1 MTLQKNA
8 TKKSVNTVKNVN
20 TDVQSSLTLDKI
32 KNALAQVN
40 GCLENINRIK
50 TIILR
55 LNSAHK
61 NHKMWIKITSLLMRK
76 ELDKSSDE
84 YNYIVNKTIKANN
97 NFNKS
102 FQIDEDHIKLF
113 ENVIQVSCKV
123 CFDYCSDE
131 VKEIVKKSLESTHNY
146 IESVEYLIV
155 YLNQVKQFIIKEKN
169 KLKIK

>member
-1 MTLQKNA
+1 MILLLKSISKDKNKMTLQKNS

-76 ELDKSSDE
+76 ELDKSAVVPVDSEDYWGTLDE
-84 YNYIVNKTIKANN
+84 TRGSRRNEVR
-97 NFNKS
+97 
-102 FQIDEDHIKLF
+102 QIRERL
-113 ENVIQVSCKV
+113 
-123 CFDYCSDE
+123 
-131 VKEIVKKSLESTHNY
+131 
-146 IESVEYLIV
+146 
-155 YLNQVKQFIIKEKN
+155 
-169 KLKIK
+169 